1 MRRFST
7 KGKSILATTL
17 LTLAVAA
24 MAALVALL
32 FYPKFKRIERR
43 GPGNPSS
50 VSATVRQTPEI
61 VAAAISQVFRDG
73 VNLFHGTG
81 TNGHIPGTWYRFRVA
96 RFGDPIFPDDFQLTA
111 VSKQDAELRRYAAL
125 PAGSRRQDFYL
136 LEPTG
141 DYYWA
146 SEYYYRGE
154 PARFR
159 CNFIIHLEPQEAARS
174 KIEIFEYV
182 PSIWVGEKFG
192 WSAHTG
198 PIPGFF
204 YDIRFSAPTTA
215 DRAEVL
221 TKILEAIAQTP
232 TATARSETK

>member
-1 MRRFST
+1 MRRLST
-7 KGKSILATTL
+7 KGKTILATTL
-17 LTLAVAA
+17 RTLAAAAVAA
-24 MAALVALL
+24 LLALL
-32 FYPKFKRIERR
+32 LYPKFKRIERR
-43 GPGNPSS
+43 GLANPSS
-50 VSATVRQTPEI
+50 VSATVGQTPDV
-61 VAAAISQVFRDG
+61 VAAAISQVFRNG
-73 VNLFHGTG
+73 VNLFHGAG
-81 TNGHIPGTWYRFRVA
+81 TRGDIPGTRYRFQVA

-111 VSKQDAELRRYAAL
+111 ASKQDAELHRYAAL
-125 PAGSRRQDFYL
+125 PAASRGQDFYL

-141 DYYWA
+141 DYYWS

-159 CNFIIHLEPQEAARS
+159 CNFIVHLEPQEAART
-174 KIEIFEYV
+174 KIEILEYV

-204 YDIRFSAPTTA
+204 HDIRFAAPTAA

-221 TKILEAIAQTP
+221 KKILEA
-232 TATARSETK
+232 TARGRPSVGEAAL